1 MLYGKI
7 SINNGVVENS
17 YSTDMWMNAT
27 HSLEQLLIK
36 TLNFRENTTDMEIAG
51 YEFFDPIYIGY
62 IWAKDH
68 T

>member
-1 MLYGKI
+1 
-7 SINNGVVENS
+7 
-17 YSTDMWMNAT
+17 MNAT